1 MSHAAK
7 QMDVFLQP
15 GEHFVGDAGCR
26 IRTLLGSCVSI
37 TLWHPQRHV
46 GGMSHYLLA
55 TRGSR
60 RAGEFDGR
68 YGDEA
73 LHLLLRDLQRAGVEA
88 RQCQAKVFGGGN
100 MFPSIS
106 KAAAVRIGTVNGE
119 AAHQML
125 DACGIP
131 VVSQCLYGVGHRQV
145 IFDVAT
151 GHVWSRQLKP
161 MAAGAADLGKAA

>member
-1 MSHAAK
+1 MSHAAE
-7 QMDVFLQP
+7 QMDIFLQP
-15 GEHFVGDAGCR
+15 GEHFVGDADCR

-37 TLWHPQRHV
+37 TLWHPRQRI

-60 RAGEFDGR
+60 HNGEFDGR

-73 LHLLLRDLQRAGVEA
+73 LHLLLRDLRRAGVDA

-106 KAAAVRIGTVNGE
+106 KAVAARVGKVNGE
-119 AAHQML
+119 AAHKLL
-125 DACGIP
+125 DAHGIA

-145 IFDVAT
+145 VFDVAT

-161 MAAGAADLGKAA
+161 MAVRDGGLEKAA

>member
-1 MSHAAK
+1 MRHAAR
-7 QMDVFLQP
+7 QMEIFLQP
-15 GEHFVGDAGCR
+15 GEYFVGDAGCR

-37 TLWHPQRHV
+37 TLWHPQRQI

-55 TRGSR
+55 TRGKR
-60 RAGEFDGR
+60 REGVFDGR

-73 LHLLLRDLQRAGVEA
+73 LHLLLHDLQRAGVDA

-100 MFPSIS
+100 MFPAIA
-106 KAAAVRIGTVNGE
+106 KATAARVGKVNGE

-131 VVSQCLYGVGHRQV
+131 IVSQCLYGVGHRQV
-145 IFDVAT
+145 VFDVAT
-151 GHVWSRQLKP
+151 GHVWSRQVKP
-161 MAAGAADLGKAA
+161 VIANGLDMGKAA

>member
-1 MSHAAK
+1 MNHAAR

-15 GEHFVGDAGCR
+15 GEYFVGDAGCR

-37 TLWHPQRHV
+37 TLWHPQRHI
-46 GGMSHYLLA
+46 GAMSHFLLA
-55 TRGSR
+55 NRGSR

-73 LHLLLRDLQRAGVEA
+73 LHLLLRDLQRAGVDP

-100 MFPSIS
+100 MFPAIS
-106 KAAAVRIGTVNGE
+106 KASAARVGKMNGE
-119 AAHQML
+119 AAHQLL
-125 DACGIP
+125 DAHGIP

-151 GHVWSRQLKP
+151 GHVWSRQLML
-161 MAAGAADLGKAA
+161 MAAGNADLGQAA

>member
-1 MSHAAK
+1 MSHAGR

-15 GEHFVGDAGCR
+15 GEHFVGDSGCR

-37 TLWHPQRHV
+37 TLWHPHLHV

-60 RAGEFDGR
+60 RGDEFDGR

-73 LHLLLRDLQRAGVEA
+73 LHLLLRDLQRAGVDGE
-88 RQCQAKVFGGGN
+88 QCQAKVFGGGN

-106 KAAAVRIGTVNGE
+106 KPVAARVGKVNGE

-125 DACGIP
+125 AACGIP

-145 IFDVAT
+145 IFDVGT
-151 GHVWSRQLKP
+151 GHVWSRQIKP
-161 MAAGAADLGKAA
+161 IAAAASVMGKAA